1 MNKTVAGFVWGVILL
16 AAGQEQAPASPPCP
30 PQLAKSVHVGHHT
43 WQVDV
48 AYTMAE
54 RERGLSGR
62 QRIAPGTA
70 MWFVLPGPGMHGFWM
85 KDMAFPIDLLWI
97 TPQGRVAGVET
108 LPPCGPEGCPIHYP
122 PETVGFVL
130 ETLAHTAP
138 DTEGEQATWRCGP
151 D

>member
-1 MNKTVAGFVWGVILL
+1 MKKAVAGFVWGVILL
-16 AAGQEQAPASPPCP
+16 AAGQEQVQASSPCP
-30 PQLAKSVHVGHHT
+30 PQLARGVRIGHHV
-43 WQVDV
+43 WRVEV
-48 AYTMAE
+48 AYTPAQ

-85 KDMAFPIDLLWI
+85 KDMSFPIDLIWV

-108 LPPCGPEGCPIHYP
+108 LPPCGPVGCPIHYP
-122 PETVGFVL
+122 PEPVGFVL
-130 ETLAHTAP
+130 ETPAHSAP
-138 DTEGEQATWRCGP
+138 DMEGERVSWRCEA